1 MFNEN
6 MEDKQNGS
14 KKNLPVVRQAF
25 HGKKT
30 TTNYCSPQCSKR
42 GYKHRMKERRM
53 ELREIQE
60 MLELKRKLESQEYF
74 TFLKSPD

>member
-25 HGKKT
+25 HGKKDYHKLLQPAMLQNT
-30 TTNYCSPQCSKR
+30 HQTQYQVFLMSWLANDNEFNR
-42 GYKHRMKERRM
+42 G
-53 ELREIQE
+53 IV
-60 MLELKRKLESQEYF
+60 
-74 TFLKSPD
+74 TVV

>member
-25 HGKKT
+25 HGKKELGGKWAA
-30 TTNYCSPQCSKR
+30 YVVVIQCVVAWIAALITYIIA
-42 GYKHRMKERRM
+42 GI
-53 ELREIQE
+53 L
-60 MLELKRKLESQEYF
+60 
-74 TFLKSPD
+74 

>member
-25 HGKKT
+25 HGKKD
-30 TTNYCSPQCSKR
+30 YHKLLQPAMLQKR
-42 GYKHRMKERRM
+42 
-53 ELREIQE
+53 LQ
-60 MLELKRKLESQEYF
+60 
-74 TFLKSPD
+74 TPDEGAQNGTQGNSGNA